1 MSLPAIH
8 AVGRDTTSAAR
19 SVRGIDHIGLTV
31 PDLEAATRFFIHA
44 FGASVLYD
52 ALPRSSPGRRGAELE
67 SRLGV
72 PDGTIQLAIRMLS
85 LADGPSLELFE
96 YRSPVQA
103 VAAVPSDYG
112 WQHVAFYVDD
122 IEGVADAVIAAGGIT
137 LGEPRPLVHLEAGP
151 ANRFLYC
158 RTPWGS
164 TLELITYPDP
174 QPYEL
179 NTQRRRWRPAEPC
192 LPAAGS
198 ERLLT
203 LTGRATPVRRCG

>member
-1 MSLPAIH
+1 MSLRAIQT
-8 AVGRDTTSAAR
+8 VERETTSATR

-31 PDLEAATRFFIHA
+31 PDLEAATRFFVDA
-44 FGASVLYD
+44 FGATVLYD
-52 ALPRSSPGRRGAELE
+52 ALPRSSAGRSGAELE

-72 PDGTIQLAIRMLS
+72 PDGTVQLAIRLLS
-85 LADGPSLELFE
+85 LADGPGLELFE

-103 VAAVPSDYG
+103 SAATPSDYG

-122 IEGVADAVIAAGGIT
+122 IDGAAQAVIAAGGIT
-137 LGEPRPLVHLEAGP
+137 LGEPRRLVRLEAGP

-174 QPYEL
+174 QPYERH
-179 NTQRRRWRPAEPC
+179 TQRRRWRPQ
-192 LPAAGS
+192 PA
-198 ERLLT
+198 
-203 LTGRATPVRRCG
+203 RRRGK